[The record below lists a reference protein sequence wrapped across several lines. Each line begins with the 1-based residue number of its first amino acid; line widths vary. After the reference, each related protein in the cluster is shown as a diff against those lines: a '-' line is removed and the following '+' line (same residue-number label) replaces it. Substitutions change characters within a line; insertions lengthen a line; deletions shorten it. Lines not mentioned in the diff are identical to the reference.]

1 MATKIRLQRGGRKA
15 RPIYSIVVAD
25 ARAKR
30 DGRFIEKLGTYNPNT
45 NPATIDLNFD
55 SALAWV
61 MKGAQ
66 PTDTA
71 RAILSYRGVM
81 MKKHLLEG
89 VRKGALTEEQA
100 DAKYDAWLNEKESKI
115 GANVKAIDAKKA
127 ADKKARL
134 TAESEVNKARAAAIA
149 AALAPAEEAPA
160 EAAAEEAPAEAA
172 AEEAPVEAA
181 DEEAPAEEAAEEAPA
196 EAAAEEAPAEAAAE
210 EAPAEAAAEEAP
222 AEAAAE
228 EAPVEAAAEEAPDEA
243 AAEEAPV
250 EAAAEEAPAEEA
262 AEEAPAEATE
272 KTEK

>member
-55 SALAWV
+55 SALSWV

-100 DAKYDAWLNEKESKI
+100 EAKFEAWTNEKESKI
-115 GANVKAIDAKKA
+115 LNKVESLAS
-127 ADKKARL
+127 
-134 TAESEVNKARAAAIA
+134 AESKAKADRMAAEAEANKARAAAIA
-149 AALAPAEEAPA
+149 AAN
-160 EAAAEEAPAEAA
+160 
-172 AEEAPVEAA
+172 APV
-181 DEEAPAEEAAEEAPA
+181 EEAPAEEVEATEETA
-196 EAAAEEAPAEAAAE
+196 EA
-210 EAPAEAAAEEAP
+210 
-222 AEAAAE
+222 
-228 EAPVEAAAEEAPDEA
+228 
-243 AAEEAPV
+243 
-250 EAAAEEAPAEEA
+250 
-262 AEEAPAEATE
+262 AEATE
-272 KTEK
+272 EVVAEAEEATAEESAE

>member
-55 SALAWV
+55 SALSWV

-100 DAKYDAWLNEKESKI
+100 EAKFETWTNEKESKI
-115 GANVKAIDAKKA
+115 QNKVESLASADAKAKSDRLA
-127 ADKKARL
+127 AE
-134 TAESEVNKARAAAIA
+134 AEANKARAAAIA
-149 AALAPAEEAPA
+149 AAN
-160 EAAAEEAPAEAA
+160 
-172 AEEAPVEAA
+172 APV
-181 DEEAPAEEAAEEAPA
+181 EEAPAEEAVAETEAATEQAVAETEAATVEAPAEEAVAETEAATEEAPA
-196 EAAAEEAPAEAAAE
+196 EEVEATEETADAAEATEEVVAE
-210 EAPAEAAAEEAP
+210 
-222 AEAAAE
+222 
-228 EAPVEAAAEEAPDEA
+228 
-243 AAEEAPV
+243 
-250 EAAAEEAPAEEA
+250 AEEAPAEES
-262 AEEAPAEATE
+262 AE
-272 KTEK
+272 

>member
-55 SALAWV
+55 SALAWI

-71 RAILSYRGVM
+71 RSILSYRGVM

-89 VRKGALTEEQA
+89 VRKGALTQEQA

-127 ADKKARL
+127 ADKNARL
-134 TAESEVNKARAAAIA
+134 AAETEVNKARAAAIA
-149 AALAPAEEAPA
+149 AALAPAEEAP
-160 EAAAEEAPAEAA
+160 
-172 AEEAPVEAA
+172 
-181 DEEAPAEEAAEEAPA
+181 
-196 EAAAEEAPAEAAAE
+196 AEEAPAEAAAE

-228 EAPVEAAAEEAPDEA
+228 EAPVEAAAEEAPAEA
-243 AAEEAPV
+243 
-250 EAAAEEAPAEEA
+250 A

-272 KTEK
+272 KTEE